1 MKQKKKKGKLTPDE
15 TAGTG
20 FEFEHSMKAYFLLLM
35 LLGRSP
41 ILAGGNKISALQFQA
56 KTGHSKHHAETDDLI
71 VFTKTNS
78 GASSTKIF
86 VSAKMSMGVTRKNKP
101 FQSNIENAW
110 KDFVGDDFD
119 KERDFF
125 LFICRN
131 LSADQMRMTNNDAKT
146 LANSRKND
154 IPRIRA
160 LKTAQIV
167 DYILDKHGI
176 KSRFSDDTLY
186 WLKLRAFLARVRIVV
201 FDTIVPSVDSNIYK
215 NLLATI
221 LGGTSTKTDDVMR
234 HLMEVV
240 KSHDA
245 TASMIDEN
253 LIDENDE
260 LTNLRQEVKALIGR
274 VPETSI
280 LWETEAEPVS
290 KNEFP
295 ALSPRQRLI
304 ACVAS
309 IASSW
314 RDENTAD
321 RNALAKMCGDT
332 PYEEIEL
339 ELKALED
346 QELMEY
352 AKGKWKARD
361 ATRMWITYAQH
372 LTSNEF
378 RQILAE
384 IQVIL
389 QQTALKYSPDAEGPE
404 SMVTAD
410 QYPESSSLRRGIAE
424 GLALMATNAEA
435 CKKQIP
441 DVEKK
446 IDFLVYSLIETDDIA
461 LWASLET
468 HLPDLA
474 EASPGIVRERFY
486 KASRNERSILAVLM
500 HSEGN
505 GLMMGY
511 PFVGILWALE
521 RLMWDKGNQ
530 QKGLDVLV
538 ELAKQDR
545 GGTYNNRPIETLK
558 QVFQPQVK
566 AINVVV
572 AILEPAYNE
581 LITDAPNVAWEIGV
595 SILDPTGF
603 FSPPARPKWR
613 DWADLT
619 PPLEIGTIKLTK
631 DEVRWLDIVLLS
643 LCQMATSEAHETG
656 RVDRF
661 IDLLRRFINRISQ
674 KANQV
679 ILSALSKLDVDK
691 ISPPHIEKLLDELHR
706 VQEKKPDVELLDE
719 LKKKFSSTIG
729 IKKYSHIFSYEFEAD
744 IQYKLYSERNS
755 LGKEVQESDYEQ
767 QPYEQI
773 KSARREAVEEI
784 LNGYERAEILDFA
797 SQAGNGSAFG
807 SILAT
812 LTDSSDTDGL
822 VLPKYL
828 VREGNLRV
836 GLAQGYT
843 AARHEELGW
852 GWSDNFPLEN
862 WTVDETTSFW
872 LAHPPRSETWQR
884 LEKSSIDEQNSYWKN
899 VGWFLPKC
907 SADEAAHA
915 LKQYLRF
922 KQFHTAIWFVKS
934 ECISRNLPKI
944 PIRLLYRA
952 FARNLDDTFLSNN
965 FYTVIRAIEVLAEH
979 PEVTQEKLLDIERKH
994 IKAFH
999 LSSRNPPTVER
1010 ALTTDPREFIALI
1023 DRLYPWDDPAKSP
1036 IVQDQPKAI
1045 TDKWND
1051 AGYTFDYWKTLP
1063 GTNDEGNWSSTLF
1076 DDWYATVDQH
1086 FQDDKAHSFAM
1097 ERMGVA
1103 LAQVADSEGI
1113 ENLPHEVLRVLNK
1126 SGSNELRR
1134 GFQLGLYM
1142 SSPSRSLW
1150 GGNWFGFVSYSLTG
1164 NAESVYAER
1173 SSASAKKVQEK
1184 YPRLAELYLEN
1195 ARSWRRDGD
1204 SNASLDVM
1212 P

>member
-1 MKQKKKKGKLTPDE
+1 MERFCWG
-15 TAGTG
+15 
-20 FEFEHSMKAYFLLLM
+20 
-35 LLGRSP
+35 
-41 ILAGGNKISALQFQA
+41 
-56 KTGHSKHHAETDDLI
+56 
-71 VFTKTNS
+71 
-78 GASSTKIF
+78 
-86 VSAKMSMGVTRKNKP
+86 
-101 FQSNIENAW
+101 
-110 KDFVGDDFD
+110 DFN

-154 IPRIRA
+154 IPRIQA
-160 LKTAQIV
+160 LKTAQII
-167 DYILDKHGI
+167 DYILAELGI
-176 KSRFSDDTLY
+176 KSMFLDEAKY
-186 WLKLRAFLARVRIVV
+186 WRRLGAFLARVRIEV
-201 FDTIVPSVDSNIYK
+201 FDTIVPSLDSNIYK

-221 LGGTSTKTDDVMR
+221 LGGTSTKTDAVMR

-260 LTNLRQEVKALIGR
+260 LTNLRQEVNALVGK
-274 VPETSI
+274 VPEKTI

-321 RNALAKMCGDT
+321 CNAFAKMCGDI

-339 ELKALED
+339 ELKAFEA
-346 QELMEY
+346 QKLMEY
-352 AKGKWKARD
+352 AKGKWMARD
-361 ATRMWITYAQH
+361 AKGMWITYAQH

-378 RQILAE
+378 KRILAE

-389 QQTALKYSPDAEGPE
+389 QQTALKYKQDAEGWE

-410 QYPESSSLRRGIAE
+410 QYPESSSLRRGIAG

-441 DVEKK
+441 NLEER
-446 IDFLVYSLIETDDIA
+446 IDLLVHSLIKPDDIA

-474 EASPGIVRERFY
+474 EASPGIVRERIY

-500 HSEGN
+500 HSEGD

-538 ELAKQDR
+538 ELAKQDH

-558 QVFQPQVK
+558 QIFRPQDK
-566 AINVVV
+566 ASNVDV

-581 LITDAPNVAWEIGV
+581 LITDAPNVAWEIGL
-595 SILDPTGF
+595 SI
-603 FSPPARPKWR
+603 FSNGWELSPLNRPRWR

-619 PPLEIGTIKLTK
+619 PPLKIETTTDPK
-631 DEVRWLDIVLLS
+631 DEVRWLYSVFLS
-643 LCQMATSEAHETG
+643 LCQMATNEAHETG

-661 IDLLRRFINRISQ
+661 IDLLRSYLNRIPP
-674 KANQV
+674 KENQV
-679 ILSALSKLDVDK
+679 ILGALSKLDVDK
-691 ISPPHIEKLLDELHR
+691 ILPPHIEKLLDELHR
-706 VQEKKPDVELLDE
+706 VQEQQADVALLDE

-729 IKKYSHIFSYEFEAD
+729 IKKYSHMFSYEFESS
-744 IQYKLYSERNS
+744 IRRKLYSEWNS
-755 LGKEVQESDYEQ
+755 SGKEVHKSDYRQQADEQ
-767 QPYEQI
+767 VN
-773 KSARREAVEEI
+773 SARREAVGEI
-784 LNGYERAEILDFA
+784 LNGYARAEILDFA
-797 SQAGNGSAFG
+797 SQAGNGFAFG
-807 SILAT
+807 DILAT
-812 LTDSSDTDGL
+812 LTDSNDTDSL

-852 GWSDNFPLEN
+852 GWSDSFPLEN
-862 WTVDETTSFW
+862 WAVDETTSFW
-872 LAHPPRSETWQR
+872 LAHPRGSETWQR
-884 LEKSSIDEQNSYWKN
+884 LEKSSLDKQRSYWKN
-899 VGWFLPKC
+899 AGWVLPEC

-922 KQFHTAIWFVKS
+922 KQFHTAIWFVLSK
-934 ECISRNLPKI
+934 CISRNLAKI
-944 PIRLLYRA
+944 PIELLYRA

-965 FYTVIRAIEVLAEH
+965 FYPVISAIEVLAEH

-999 LSSRNPPTVER
+999 LYSRNPPTVER

-1023 DRLYPWDDPAKSP
+1023 DSLYPRDDPAKSP
-1036 IVQDQPKAI
+1036 IAQKQSKAI

-1051 AGYTFDYWKTLP
+1051 AGYTLDYWKTLP
-1063 GTNDEGNWSSTLF
+1063 GTNAEGNWSSTLF

-1086 FQDDKAHSFAM
+1086 FQDEEAHSFAM
-1097 ERMGVA
+1097 RRMGVA

-1113 ENLPHEVLRVLNK
+1113 ENVPHEVRHVLNERN
-1126 SGSNELRR
+1126 SNELRR
-1134 GFQLGLYM
+1134 GFQSRLYN
-1142 SSPSRSLW
+1142 SSFSRSLG
-1150 GGNWFGFVSYSLTG
+1150 GGNWLDISYSLSG

-1173 SSASAKKVQEK
+1173 SSASAEKVQEK
-1184 YPRLAELYLEN
+1184 YPRLAELYLED
-1195 ARSWRRDGD
+1195 ARRWERDSD
-1204 SNASLDVM
+1204 SLPSLDDLR
-1212 P
+1212 